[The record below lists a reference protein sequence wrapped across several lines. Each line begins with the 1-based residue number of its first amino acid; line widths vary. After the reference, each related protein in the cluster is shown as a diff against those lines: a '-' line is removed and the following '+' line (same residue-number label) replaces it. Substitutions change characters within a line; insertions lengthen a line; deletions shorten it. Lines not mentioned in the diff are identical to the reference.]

1 MCYVWCAHEWS
12 KATVEFMTALAYHV
26 TCYMYC
32 LGEEGIQHRRW
43 EKTAQQSSN
52 CLNSPDL
59 VLRSQSPLGHLGDY
73 VLSTSLMDLDVRK
86 YTIEDERRQHSH
98 HPSTHPTIHPPIHH
112 PSVVHHM
119 SKQDLSLLLNILQQK
134 VPKYMLWSMVICSP
148 SMPWCS

>member
-1 MCYVWCAHEWS
+1 MYFGELPSRYLKGRNCPWEMRDDVKC
-12 KATVEFMTALAYHV
+12 
-26 TCYMYC
+26 CMYC

-112 PSVVHHM
+112 PSVVQHL